1 MITQRARS
9 LIRGARALVVALAFV
24 GTALA
29 RPLPIALLVA
39 ALGYALWYALGM
51 LAIQHDT
58 VCTIS
63 AAYQRA
69 VEAQKRAVRSRD
81 LLHS

>member
-9 LIRGARALVVALAFV
+9 SIKIARAGVVALTFCGGAF
-24 GTALA
+24 A
-29 RPLPIALLVA
+29 RPIPVAVLLAV
-39 ALGYALWYALGM
+39 LGYALWHALGV
-51 LAIQHDT
+51 LAVQRDT
-58 VCTIS
+58 ICTIS